1 MLDPLTMTF
10 IVRKKSKII
19 IGKPQMNVNLNLET
33 GPNVL
38 NHMEPG
44 EPTKLGKKPKLV
56 PADQT

>member
-1 MLDPLTMTF
+1 
-10 IVRKKSKII
+10 
-19 IGKPQMNVNLNLET
+19 MNVNLNLET

-56 PADQT
+56 PADQTWPLIPL